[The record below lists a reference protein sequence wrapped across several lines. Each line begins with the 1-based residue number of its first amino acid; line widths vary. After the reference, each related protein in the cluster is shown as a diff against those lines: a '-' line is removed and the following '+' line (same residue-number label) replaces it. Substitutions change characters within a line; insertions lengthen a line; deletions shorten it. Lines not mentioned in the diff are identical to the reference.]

1 MATMAT
7 SKSDKPKNLP
17 ARSAGRP
24 AGRSADEVRGSLLQA
39 ARDLFLKKEFRAVSV
54 RQIAEHAGVN
64 PAMVNYYFDSKQG
77 LYLAMVD
84 DVLQSL
90 QGDLQRL
97 GEQGDLTV
105 AEFTS
110 SYCRLLAR
118 NPWWPNFLV
127 REVLFSDGEIREA
140 VLAKFASVFAPQLL
154 ANIIREQASGHYRR
168 DLDPRLTLLSLM
180 GMTVFPFL
188 AGPALKTIMNME
200 MTEELADDLATH
212 NTRLFLEGV
221 TDTTPG
227 DAQS

>member
-1 MATMAT
+1 MSKADKLSKATG
-7 SKSDKPKNLP
+7 
-17 ARSAGRP
+17 RSAGRP
-24 AGRSADEVRGSLLQA
+24 AGRSADEVRDSLLQA

-54 RQIAEHAGVN
+54 REIAAEADVN
-64 PAMVNYYFDSKQG
+64 PAMVNYYFGSKQG

-90 QGDLQRL
+90 QGDLTRL
-97 GEQGDLTV
+97 GEQDDFSV
-105 AEFTS
+105 AEFTN

-127 REVLFSDGEIREA
+127 REVLFSEGEIREA
-140 VLAKFASVFAPQLL
+140 VLDKFAAVFAPQLL
-154 ANIIREQASGHYRR
+154 ANIIREQSSGHYRH

-200 MTEELADDLATH
+200 MTEELAGELASH
-212 NTRLFLEGV
+212 NARLFLEGV
-221 TDTTPG
+221 VAPTPG
-227 DAQS
+227 VS